1 MIEQQAKFAAA
12 GILTEYVGESQ
23 KDTTA
28 WRRVVNGE
36 VQLLYISPEN
46 IICNPHYRHMLRT
59 KKYKGNLVGIVID
72 EAHCIK
78 TWYGLI
84 VE

>member
-1 MIEQQAKFAAA
+1 MSR
-12 GILTEYVGESQ
+12 GESQ

-28 WRRVVNGE
+28 WRRVHVVNGE
-36 VQLLYISPEN
+36 MQLLYISLEN

-59 KKYKGNLVGIVID
+59 TKYKENLVGIVVD

-78 TWYGLI
+78 TWYAWS
-84 VE
+84 